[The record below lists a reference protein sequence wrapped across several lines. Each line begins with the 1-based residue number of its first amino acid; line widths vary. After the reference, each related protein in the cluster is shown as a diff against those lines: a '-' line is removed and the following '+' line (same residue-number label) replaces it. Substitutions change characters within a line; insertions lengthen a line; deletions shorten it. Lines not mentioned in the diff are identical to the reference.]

1 VSFYLSENHPAVY
14 IVARLANDIMSHKVH
29 FIIYFGLFYGGWW
42 YAVYDYFLKVIK

>member
-29 FIIYFGLFYGGWW
+29 
-42 YAVYDYFLKVIK
+42 YAVYDYFFKGN